1 MRKKHVTLDDIAKAT
16 NLSMYAVSRAVA
28 GKPGISASTR
38 KRILQV
44 SEELGYTR
52 PATKK
57 SGQYLLLCIPQS
69 DVEDATF
76 WMPVLQGIESAA
88 SRKGFA
94 LRVKVIK
101 PFDEARIDSEV
112 RGATG
117 IFYAGHKS
125 IGTAYKYMGP
135 ACPSLLMT
143 YPPES
148 LFRMDA
154 IHTGDREA
162 ASALCSKLI
171 EWGHRKI
178 GFFGTTERPST
189 RSRIEG
195 VNEAMHAAGLKLDH
209 VWNSPDHA
217 DVDWVRAELARLQ
230 DIDRLPTAV
239 MCSTE
244 QLAQSL
250 IFVLGSM
257 QIAVPK
263 DISVTAFNIDQ
274 DDRSPIPLT
283 GTAFDKFDYGRLAF
297 EYLLDRIERPGSAFN
312 RIVVLPSLLI
322 RETAGP
328 AKSTS

>member
-1 MRKKHVTLDDIAKAT
+1 MRKKKVTLEDIAKAT

-28 GKPGISASTR
+28 GKPGISADTR
-38 KRILQV
+38 KRVLQTA
-44 SEELGYTR
+44 EELGYAR
-52 PATKK
+52 PAAKK
-57 SGQYLLLCIPQS
+57 GGHYLLLCIPQS
-69 DVEDATF
+69 DVEDASF

-88 SRKGFA
+88 TTRNFA
-94 LRVKVIK
+94 LRVKVVK
-101 PFDEARIDSEV
+101 PLGETHIDSEIK
-112 RGATG
+112 GAAG
-117 IFYAGHKS
+117 IFYAGHKTIS
-125 IGTAYKYMGP
+125 TAREYMNS

-171 EWGHRKI
+171 EWGHNKVC
-178 GFFGTTERPST
+178 FLGTTERPST

-195 VNEAMHAAGLKLDH
+195 INEAMQAAGLELDH
-209 VWNSPDHA
+209 VWNAPEQSETG
-217 DVDWVRAELARLQ
+217 WLRTELARLQ
-230 DIDRLPTAV
+230 SISQLPTAI

-244 QLAQSL
+244 QIAQSL
-250 IFVLGSM
+250 MFVLGNM
-257 QIAVPK
+257 HIGVPQ

-274 DDRSPIPLT
+274 DSRSPIPLT
-283 GTAFDKFDYGRLAF
+283 GTGFDKIDYGRLAF
-297 EYLLDRIERPGSAFN
+297 EYLLDRINRPESAFN

-328 AKSTS
+328 AKPAP